1 MKKYSPVKL
10 DNLSSDICC
19 VNLRLLQNLQIR
31 IPYFVF
37 KIDNNSKFLRFEQKS
52 SNFFEIYQI
61 NKELENWKFSNL
73 YLGNIEIFSNSKR
86 SSLCVFLENDSK
98 FLTITNPEG
107 RIRASTDQI
116 VEFVLFSDSKE
127 DFNFDSV
134 SIKKIGYK
142 VCDNNN
148 NNLIYDLYKN
158 SCKFQH
164 HVWVKF
170 SSRFIE
176 EISFKGKDR
185 DYVFLLEVKNSK
197 QKNYYYTKTIRLIRK

>member
-10 DNLSSDICC
+10 NSLSSNICC
-19 VNLRLLQNLQIR
+19 VNLRFLQNLQIR

-73 YLGNIEIFSNSKR
+73 YLGNIEIFSNNKQ

-127 DFNFDSV
+127 NFNFDSV

-148 NNLIYDLYKN
+148 LIYDLYKN
-158 SCKFQH
+158 CCQFQH
-164 HVWVKF
+164 HIWIKF
-170 SSRFIE
+170 SSRFVE
-176 EISFKGKDR
+176 KISFNGKDR
-185 DYVFLLEVKNSK
+185 DYTFLLEVKNGK
-197 QKNYYYTKTIRLIRK
+197 QKNHYYTKAIKLIRK